1 MALFFSEDALKRGLF
16 SGKCFLVVFVFLHI
30 IFTGQ
35 LDIDIST
42 MYSIGEI

>member
-1 MALFFSEDALKRGLF
+1 MAFFFSEDALKRGLF

-35 LDIDIST
+35 LDMDIS
-42 MYSIGEI
+42 IGKI